1 MKIGSKWLP
10 SRRYILKNKA
20 QDFSIVNK
28 ELAVDGIVSSR
39 GRLIVKGEVKGK
51 IIGEN
56 LIIAEEGS
64 VYANA
69 EVVSMTIGGIF
80 EGEIKASK
88 ELIILSTGKCSG
100 KIICKNLVVEAG
112 GFLNAQVTCLVAE
125 DSNSEIGDIK

>member
-1 MKIGSKWLP
+1 M
-10 SRRYILKNKA
+10 KNKA

-112 GFLNAQVTCLVAE
+112 GFLNARVTCLVAE
-125 DSNSEIGDIK
+125 DSNLEIGDIK

>member
-1 MKIGSKWLP
+1 MRIGSKWLP
-10 SRRYILKNKA
+10 IRRYILKNRA

-28 ELAVDGIVSSR
+28 ELTVDGTVSSR
-39 GRLIVKGEVKGK
+39 GRLIVKGEVKGT

-56 LIIAEEGS
+56 VIIAEEGS
-64 VYANA
+64 VYA

-125 DSNSEIGDIK
+125 DSNSEIGNIK